1 MPNKHDEAHSI
12 SSLKSETMKT
22 LKKENQTIWYDE
34 HLLVEDP
41 LRCFNPEFWQQAGS
55 VTGSATGR
63 GTTWFVKAEKIEAAL
78 RHYKRGGLF
87 GKLVSDHYFFS
98 GWKKTRSFQEFE
110 LLNTLRESGVNVPRP
125 IAARAVKRTFCYQ
138 ADLLSEKIPNARDL
152 VSILQERPLP
162 TEMYEKIG
170 REIRKM
176 HDAQV
181 NHTDLNIH
189 NILIDD
195 QEKVWIIDFDKCC
208 QQQGESWKKGNLDRL
223 KRSFEK
229 EQKKRSIN
237 TLKISFDQLLHAYSE
252 SKRK

>member
-1 MPNKHDEAHSI
+1 MHLFKQI
-12 SSLKSETMKT
+12 KSS
-22 LKKENQTIWYDE
+22 NQVIWLNQD
-34 HLLVEDP
+34 LLSEDP
-41 LRCFNPEFWQQAGS
+41 RLCFNIEYWQYLGK
-55 VTGSATGR
+55 VIGSATGR
-63 GTTWFVKAEKIEAAL
+63 GTTWFVQAEKVEAAL

-87 GKLVSDHYFFS
+87 GKLVSDHYLFS
-98 GWKKTRSFQEFE
+98 GWQKTRSFQEFE
-110 LLNTLRESGVNVPRP
+110 LLNTLIEAGVNVPRP

-195 QEKVWIIDFDKCC
+195 QEKIWIIDFDKCY
-208 QQQGESWKKGNLDRL
+208 QQGGNSWKQGNLERL

-229 EQKKRSIN
+229 EVGKRGIHWSQSDFLILFS
-237 TLKISFDQLLHAYSE
+237 TYKG
-252 SKRK
+252 